1 MSEKRIK
8 CYMIIKTIT
17 AVIFAALMG
26 LTLFLHFTFSDRE
39 AAPELFGVTVFQMHS
54 HEMEPV
60 IPDRT
65 AVFLQK
71 TGSDTLKEGSVVL
84 CSIGSSRVLMR
95 IYRISDQSGSITYY
109 VGQDTADSEYAVSYD
124 DIIGKAKAQS
134 RFIGSVLYFLSSARG
149 LAITAAVWCLLLFTV
164 FRRLPAR
171 PDKENHIS

>member
-8 CYMIIKTIT
+8 CYIIIKAAT
-17 AVIFAALMG
+17 AVIFAAAMG

-54 HEMEPV
+54 HEMESV

-71 TGSDTLKEGSVVL
+71 S
-84 CSIGSSRVLMR
+84 
-95 IYRISDQSGSITYY
+95 
-109 VGQDTADSEYAVSYD
+109 DSEYAVSYD

-164 FRRLPAR
+164 FRRLPTR
-171 PDKENHIS
+171 PDKENYIS